1 MKYLA
6 AIMARGHP
14 LEYFIE
20 GGRSR
25 TGRLLQPK
33 TGMLLMSVRSFLA
46 DPVRP
51 VLFMPVY
58 FGYERLVEG
67 RTYISELSGLPKQK
81 ESIRG
86 LLGSWRVLRQ
96 RFGKVHVNMGEPI
109 ALAEVLDAHAASWR
123 TQSLSEGARPAW
135 LAPAVDELAVRI
147 MRNINSA
154 AAVTPINL
162 LAITLL
168 AMPRQALPEHDLVR
182 QLDLYRALLKSFPY
196 SGRVTVTAL
205 EGSAIIAYGE
215 AMRVV
220 RREAHV
226 LGDII
231 RMSHESAVLATYFRN
246 NVLHLFALPSLV
258 ACVFV
263 SKARVSTQEVQR
275 LAWRIYPYVAAELFL
290 RWSEAELPA
299 VIDAVLAALGGHG
312 LIEADPAVDGWRRP
326 APDSL
331 ESMQLTLLAQATIQT
346 IERYYMVVA
355 QLVRAGSGAITQ
367 ATLEERCQQTAQRM
381 TLLYGLN
388 SPEFFDR
395 EMFANF
401 IALLRARG
409 VIRASS
415 GGQLEFDEP
424 LLGVARDAQLLL
436 SEQLRHSILQIMH
449 A

>member
-1 MKYLA
+1 
-6 AIMARGHP
+6 
-14 LEYFIE
+14 
-20 GGRSR
+20 
-25 TGRLLQPK
+25 
-33 TGMLLMSVRSFLA
+33 
-46 DPVRP
+46 
-51 VLFMPVY
+51 
-58 FGYERLVEG
+58 
-67 RTYISELSGLPKQK
+67 
-81 ESIRG
+81 
-86 LLGSWRVLRQ
+86 
-96 RFGKVHVNMGEPI
+96 
-109 ALAEVLDAHAASWR
+109 
-123 TQSLSEGARPAW
+123 
-135 LAPAVDELAVRI
+135 VDELAVRI